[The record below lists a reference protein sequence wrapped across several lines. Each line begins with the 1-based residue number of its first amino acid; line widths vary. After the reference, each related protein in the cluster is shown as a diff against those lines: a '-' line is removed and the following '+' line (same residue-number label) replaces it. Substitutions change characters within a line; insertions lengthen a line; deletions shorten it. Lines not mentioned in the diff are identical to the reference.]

1 MKDYGLYVPLRLYGD
16 GADGRYGN
24 VHFELYSIL
33 PVLAVSSSTL
43 DSRLLTCVRN
53 TATVPETRTTICR
66 ILAWSFNALRHC
78 DCESTYV
85 HVASQIFPPLKFRL
99 LMFLVSRLQL
109 GRPRFTQLES
119 SLRSMPG
126 ASRWVT
132 RGQVNLWQ
140 ARFGVCCL
148 VQCVD

>member
-109 GRPRFTQLES
+109 GRPRFTQP
-119 SLRSMPG
+119 RSWRVPCV
-126 ASRWVT
+126 R
-132 RGQVNLWQ
+132 
-140 ARFGVCCL
+140 CL
-148 VQCVD
+148 GRAAG